1 MWAGNISFIFFL
13 INRRTA
19 MGRQFKIQHIYLL
32 LTALFAFKRNGKVL
46 NKMLYMDSS
55 LDIND
60 PDFYDWFMFVLKVT
74 YKDFLKF
81 VKNPEQ
87 GLIVNDVEIPIKD
100 EETEKEL
107 VEFARA
113 LLFKFYHENQY
124 EEHVFYPKANG
135 AISRVL
141 LNNIVL
147 PDPYREST
155 NDLSKR
161 RPVRVNQELKLS
173 EFSDFDSGIH
183 ELTKLVVDGFYLPV
197 TIASQISYI
206 KIASDFDLDEIN
218 NKTFT
223 QEIVINQDTKTLGRT
238 IGDILYQAYALKERP
253 VFEITIK
260 LDIAAS
266 YEDNKIICFSDESK
280 IINKKGPREVTDE
293 VYLCFCDIGV
303 DAEIHA
309 FDKANA
315 KFLSTEASQDIASAL
330 GISF

>member
-1 MWAGNISFIFFL
+1 
-13 INRRTA
+13 

-32 LTALFAFKRNGKVL
+32 LTALFGLKRNNSVL

-60 PDFYDWFMFVLKVT
+60 PDFYEWFMYLLKIT

-87 GLIVNDVEIPIKD
+87 GLNINDTEIPIKD
-100 EETEKEL
+100 EETKNEL
-107 VEFARA
+107 IDLTRA
-113 LLFKFYHENQY
+113 LLFKFYYENQY

-135 AISRVL
+135 TISRVL

-147 PDPYREST
+147 PDPYRENA

-173 EFSDFDSGIH
+173 EFTDFDSSIH

-197 TIASQISYI
+197 NIANQTSYI
-206 KIASDFDLDEIN
+206 KIASDFDLDEVN

-223 QEIVINQDTKTLGRT
+223 QEIVITQDTKTLGRT
-238 IGDILYQAYALKERP
+238 IGDLLYQTYALTERP
-253 VFEITIK
+253 VFEITVK

-280 IINKKGPREVTDE
+280 IINKKGPHEVTDE

-315 KFLSTEASQDIASAL
+315 KFLSTEASQDIARAI